1 MLVPVILAGGSG
13 TRLWP
18 LSREAFPKQFIPLR
32 QGQSLFQDTLARITA
47 IENCQRPIVVGNE
60 CHRFLMAEQIRQ
72 SKQPQSLIMLEPHFK
87 GTAPAITLAAMQA
100 LSHQTQDVLMC
111 VLPADHVLED
121 GAGFAASVKKASVVA
136 EAGHLVTFGVKPTHA
151 ETGYGYIQQ
160 GNTSHTGIGYDIA
173 RFVEKPDHKMAEQYL
188 ASKEYWWNSGMFLF
202 SAGFFLQ
209 EILLHVPEIYH
220 AAKAAFD
227 KATLSS
233 DFIRPCPIEFA
244 KSPVDSID
252 YAIMEKTHN
261 GVIVPLE
268 SPWNDVGAWDALA
281 KLYPA
286 DKEGNVCAGDV
297 ILEEAQNCLVQ
308 ANQRL
313 VVAVGVQDL
322 IIVETPDA
330 VLVLDKSSAQ
340 QVKSIVS
347 KMRENARK
355 EVTYHQR
362 VSRPWGAFESIDAGD
377 RFQVKRITV
386 EVGAKLSLQ
395 RHHHRSEHWVVVKGT
410 ARVTRGEEVFLLSE
424 NQSTYIPIG
433 IDHRL
438 ENVGK
443 IPLEIIEV
451 QSGAYLGED
460 DIVRLDDQYGR
471 DELKQIM
478 SESRKEAVT
487 F

>member
-1 MLVPVILAGGSG
+1 
-13 TRLWP
+13 
-18 LSREAFPKQFIPLR
+18 
-32 QGQSLFQDTLARITA
+32 
-47 IENCQRPIVVGNE
+47 
-60 CHRFLMAEQIRQ
+60 
-72 SKQPQSLIMLEPHFK
+72 
-87 GTAPAITLAAMQA
+87 
-100 LSHQTQDVLMC
+100 
-111 VLPADHVLED
+111 
-121 GAGFAASVKKASVVA
+121 
-136 EAGHLVTFGVKPTHA
+136 
-151 ETGYGYIQQ
+151 
-160 GNTSHTGIGYDIA
+160 
-173 RFVEKPDHKMAEQYL
+173 
-188 ASKEYWWNSGMFLF
+188 LF

-209 EILLHVPEIYH
+209 EMLLHEPQIYH

-227 KATLSS
+227 KAALCP
-233 DFIRPCPIEFA
+233 DFIRPCSVEFA
-244 KSPVDSID
+244 RSPVDSID
-252 YAIMEKTHN
+252 YAIMEKTHK
-261 GVIVPLE
+261 GVVVPLE

-281 KLYPA
+281 KLYPT
-286 DKEGNVCAGDV
+286 DEKGNVCTGDV
-297 ILEEAQNCLVQ
+297 LLEEAENCLVQ

-313 VVAVGVQDL
+313 VVAAGVKDL

-330 VLVLDKSSAQ
+330 VLVLDKNSAQ
-340 QVKSIVS
+340 QVKTIVN

-410 ARVTRGEEVFLLSE
+410 AKVTRGEEVFLLSE

-433 IDHRL
+433 VDHRL

-460 DIVRLDDQYGR
+460 DIVRLEDQYGR
-471 DELKQIM
+471 DEINQIM
-478 SESRKEAVT
+478 SNIRKET
-487 F
+487 ITS